1 MATAAY
7 QQALKHGM
15 GHVGAW
21 NSSAVDWTMAAI
33 VSQGGQQLWGKW
45 TQSPW
50 LEPLVFYHWAITTEQ
65 PSTLTLVLY
74 CTSGTECFWIN
85 HTLVWRLVGAQ
96 YRNTD
101 SRNTDGW
108 NTDSRNTDSRNT
120 DSRNTD
126 GQNTDSRNSDSW
138 NSDSRNSDSWNS
150 DSLNSWQFE
159 LWQSELWQLELWQ
172 SESKLG
178 MLCSIPSQPQ
188 TAEARTF
195 AVMPGTCTHS
205 PPLLVLTSPTP
216 NTHRPTVSMLYWRDS
231 RKQFTQPVCLPATS
245 WLWETSVLSLPF
257 FIWWRMQDSLWWWVT
272 S

>member
-1 MATAAY
+1 MATASY

-15 GHVGAW
+15 GHVEAW

-74 CTSGTECFWIN
+74 CTSGTECFWIS

-126 GQNTDSRNSDSW
+126 SRNSDSW

-150 DSLNSWQFE
+150 DSLNSDSLNSDSRNSDSWNSDSQSPSWGCCVQFPHN
-159 LWQSELWQLELWQ
+159 LKQLRLEHLLSCQAHVHIHLPCW
-172 SESKLG
+172 SSPL
-178 MLCSIPSQPQ
+178 PPQ
-188 TAEARTF
+188 THTGPLSVRCTEGIPEGNSLSQFVSRQPHGYEKPLCPLCHFLPGEGCRT
-195 AVMPGTCTHS
+195 VYDG
-205 PPLLVLTSPTP
+205 
-216 NTHRPTVSMLYWRDS
+216 
-231 RKQFTQPVCLPATS
+231 
-245 WLWETSVLSLPF
+245 E
-257 FIWWRMQDSLWWWVT
+257 
-272 S
+272 

>member
-15 GHVGAW
+15 GHVEAW

-33 VSQGGQQLWGKW
+33 VSRGGQQLWGKW

-101 SRNTDGW
+101 SRNTDGQ
-108 NTDSRNTDSRNT
+108 NTDSQNTDSQNTDSQNTDGRNSDSWNSDSWNS

-126 GQNTDSRNSDSW
+126 GQNTDSW
-138 NSDSRNSDSWNS
+138 
-150 DSLNSWQFE
+150 E
-159 LWQSELWQLELWQ
+159 LWQSEHWRSQHWRSEHWQLGTLTVGTLTVGTLTVGVQ
-172 SESKLG
+172 AG
-178 MLCSIPSQPQ
+178 D
-188 TAEARTF
+188 
-195 AVMPGTCTHS
+195 AVFNS
-205 PPLLVLTSPTP
+205 LT
-216 NTHRPTVSMLYWRDS
+216 
-231 RKQFTQPVCLPATS
+231 TS
-245 WLWETSVLSLPF
+245 NSWG
-257 FIWWRMQDSLWWWVT
+257 
-272 S
+272 